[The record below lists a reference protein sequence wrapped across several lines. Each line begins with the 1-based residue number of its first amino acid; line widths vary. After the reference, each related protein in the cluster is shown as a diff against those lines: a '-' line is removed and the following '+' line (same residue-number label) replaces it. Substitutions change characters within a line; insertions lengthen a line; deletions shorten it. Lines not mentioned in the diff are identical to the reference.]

1 MERRC
6 PHSRSSLTLT
16 PTPSLHREQICGL
29 ESEACEEQLKIWK
42 SEQHHIAS
50 QVVVRDDDDWIN
62 SREAVSQ
69 EEEHN
74 SNDDSHTN
82 ATTSHAAR
90 FKRLPRLGTKRAL
103 YGGVDVSFPQDD
115 SSAPSV
121 ATYVIL
127 EATTTSATTTLSVVY
142 QDFMFFDLTIPYVSS
157 FLAFRE
163 IDSLEFLVRK
173 QMRDTP
179 HLTPSVVLVDGNGIL
194 HARRAGIACFL
205 GVRTGIPT
213 IGIGKTLYCEDGLD
227 KETIRASIDRTLQA
241 LLQDQLANISL
252 QIPKDDRSRHVL
264 MDTMNHRPDDFC
276 DPSLVDREAILQ
288 QLAPLWRGV
297 AVKLE
302 GASGH
307 VLCAALLGHG
317 GAIGAKRR
325 TRSGTKN
332 PIYVSVGHNISLDEA
347 IVLCVELSQARI
359 PEPVRQA
366 DLWGRELLRQK
377 SKKDKALSNSQI

>member
-16 PTPSLHREQICGL
+16 PTPSLHREQTCGL

-142 QDFMFFDLTIPYVSS
+142 QDFMFFDLTISLHRSYWWTEMAFCMRVAQESHAFWVSGLASPPLALERPCIAKMAWIRKPYERALIGLCRRSS
-157 FLAFRE
+157 K
-163 IDSLEFLVRK
+163 I
-173 QMRDTP
+173 
-179 HLTPSVVLVDGNGIL
+179 N
-194 HARRAGIACFL
+194 
-205 GVRTGIPT
+205 
-213 IGIGKTLYCEDGLD
+213 
-227 KETIRASIDRTLQA
+227 
-241 LLQDQLANISL
+241 
-252 QIPKDDRSRHVL
+252 
-264 MDTMNHRPDDFC
+264 
-276 DPSLVDREAILQ
+276 
-288 QLAPLWRGV
+288 
-297 AVKLE
+297 
-302 GASGH
+302 
-307 VLCAALLGHG
+307 
-317 GAIGAKRR
+317 
-325 TRSGTKN
+325 
-332 PIYVSVGHNISLDEA
+332 
-347 IVLCVELSQARI
+347 
-359 PEPVRQA
+359 
-366 DLWGRELLRQK
+366 
-377 SKKDKALSNSQI
+377 